1 MRTVAMLAL
10 AALLAACGDDDD
22 NGGGGGGGSSVT
34 LTGPLAGTLTN
45 GTYASASGTCD
56 PGLGTTV
63 GFAGAFVVVS
73 TAANQCSEALAGRDV
88 ANATTLFVTVA
99 RFNLTGTATSID
111 PGTYPLDIPSVDGR
125 LALITLERSGTS
137 AGAGLGCM
145 TMASPTSTDGS
156 VTITSASSSSISG
169 SVTATFDDG
178 TSASGS
184 FSASTCGI
192 PLTIGPDCEPSGLPD
207 PGTCTM

>member
-1 MRTVAMLAL
+1 MRTLAMLAL

-22 NGGGGGGGSSVT
+22 DDGGGGGGSNVT

-45 GTYASASGTCD
+45 GTYAGASGSCD

-73 TAANQCSEALAGRDV
+73 TAANQCSEALAGREV
-88 ANATTLFVTVA
+88 ANATSLFVTVA
-99 RFNLTGTATSID
+99 KFNLTGAATSLD
-111 PGTYPLDIPSVDGR
+111 PGTYPLDIPSLDGR
-125 LALITLERSGTS
+125 VALIALDRSGTS
-137 AGAGLGCM
+137 AGAGLGC
-145 TMASPTSTDGS
+145 TTVASPTAVTGS
-156 VTITSASSSSISG
+156 VNITSVSSSSISG
-169 SVTATFDDG
+169 NVSATFDDG

-192 PLTIGPDCEPSGLPD
+192 ALTIGPDCEPSGLPD
-207 PGTCTM
+207 PTTCTM